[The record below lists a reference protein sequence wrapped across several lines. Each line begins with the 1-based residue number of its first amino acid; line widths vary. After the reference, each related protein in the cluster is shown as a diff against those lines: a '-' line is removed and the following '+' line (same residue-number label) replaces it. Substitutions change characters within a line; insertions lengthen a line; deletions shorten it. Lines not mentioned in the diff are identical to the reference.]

1 MKYLIRKFCQNYS
14 KKGAKER
21 SRQIKEL
28 ESKLN
33 TLSALLA
40 DNPCD
45 ETLNNFESAK
55 AELNNHYSYVT
66 EGIIIWSRVQWY
78 EKGEKN
84 NKYFLNLEKRN
95 KMRSSVRKLI
105 VNDTVVL
112 NPEKVLSEVR
122 AIIPIFIQEGHCI
135 LKRTVPNTLLT

>member
-1 MKYLIRKFCQNYS
+1 MQQEIIKLKKNREAELADPRVWWEYMKYSIRKFCQNYS
-14 KKGAKER
+14 KKAAKER

-33 TLSALLA
+33 TLSAFLA
-40 DNPCD
+40 DNPSN

-66 EGIIIWSRVQWY
+66 EGIIMQSRVQWY

-84 NKYFLNLEKRN
+84 NKYF
-95 KMRSSVRKLI
+95 
-105 VNDTVVL
+105 
-112 NPEKVLSEVR
+112 
-122 AIIPIFIQEGHCI
+122 
-135 LKRTVPNTLLT
+135 